1 MSRQRLSIKSLE
13 GLSDRECAEAV
24 AQSFAAVS
32 QEYSPLDRTKLP
44 AFLPAGRP
52 MQVNIF
58 QVIDRI
64 KKIGKT
70 KSTLPIDI
78 PDKLRTKCALDLAE
92 PMTDIINS
100 CLLDGS
106 FPRAWR
112 REWVT
117 PVPKLKP
124 GEELKTCDDVRK
136 VASTSD
142 YSKVFETFLRDWIT
156 EDIGEKI
163 DINQFAGKK
172 GVGTEHLLVAMMD
185 RVLGQLDQR
194 GMRAII
200 KASVDWAAAF
210 SRTDP
215 TITITKFI
223 KMGVRPSLINILI
236 EFLEERQMTGKF
248 NSEESTLYSLI
259 GGGPQGCWTGQA
271 CFITASDD
279 NAEFVSQE
287 DRYKF
292 SDDLNILEVVML
304 GNILTEYDFSSH
316 VAADIGLGVRFIPA
330 QELETQENLLRI
342 ADWTDLNH
350 MKLKE
355 SKTDYIIF
363 TRAREEFATRL
374 ILNGKFIERQSVN
387 KCLGVWLQT
396 DGKWEKKHKRT
407 L

>member
-13 GLSDRECAEAV
+13 SLSDRECAEAV

-52 MQVNIF
+52 MQVHIF
-58 QVIDRI
+58 QVMDQI

-78 PDKLRTKCALDLAE
+78 PDKLRTECALDLAE

-117 PVPKLKP
+117 PVLKFKP
-124 GEELKTCDDVRK
+124 GEELKTCDDFRK

-215 TITITKFI
+215 TITITK
-223 KMGVRPSLINILI
+223 GPRDL
-236 EFLEERQMTGKF
+236 GK
-248 NSEESTLYSLI
+248 
-259 GGGPQGCWTGQA
+259 
-271 CFITASDD
+271 
-279 NAEFVSQE
+279 
-287 DRYKF
+287 YK
-292 SDDLNILEVVML
+292 
-304 GNILTEYDFSSH
+304 SS
-316 VAADIGLGVRFIPA
+316 
-330 QELETQENLLRI
+330 
-342 ADWTDLNH
+342 
-350 MKLKE
+350 
-355 SKTDYIIF
+355 
-363 TRAREEFATRL
+363 
-374 ILNGKFIERQSVN
+374 
-387 KCLGVWLQT
+387 
-396 DGKWEKKHKRT
+396 
-407 L
+407 